1 MRNENRNFKNGKKI
15 AAVVKAYSVVTKK
28 EIVAGRL
35 NKRGTG
41 SKLVANVIP
50 KKTVPVD
57 QVLSLRIAYRKM
69 NGNLLIYLH
78 SFGWIETT
86 DAELNNLFI
95 YNNGIM
101 DIDQLIDNEYRF
113 LSLEQKLILIQ
124 QNFPEELVN
133 LTKTEQML
141 LAFLNGKDLNEAEK
155 EIGIDK
161 SMKYKIKKHTEK
173 YKETFIK
180 KMETKLA

>member
-1 MRNENRNFKNGKKI
+1 MRNENRKAKNGKKLV
-15 AAVVKAYSVVTKK
+15 ATVKAYSVTTKK
-28 EIVAGRL
+28 EMIAGRL
-35 NKRGTG
+35 NKRGKG
-41 SKLVANVIP
+41 NKLVASVIP
-50 KKTVPVD
+50 KKTVPEN

-86 DAELNNLFI
+86 DNELTDLFS
-95 YNNGIM
+95 YSNGI
-101 DIDQLIDNEYRF
+101 IDVEQLIDSEYRF
-113 LSLEQKLILIQ
+113 LTLEEKLNLIQ
-124 QNFPEELVN
+124 QNFPEELEN
-133 LTKTEQML
+133 LTKTEKML
-141 LAFLNGKDLNEAEK
+141 LAHLNGKDLNEVEK

-173 YKETFIK
+173 YEEAFVK